1 MSTGHLS
8 VSAQTLSSLRLHRIA
23 ASLLDLK
30 RLMPNDAG
38 WDSMTCMNSSSR
50 RDVVQRSAWTVGHI

>member
-8 VSAQTLSSLRLHRIA
+8 VFAQTLSSLRLHRIA
-23 ASLLDLK
+23 ASLMDLK
-30 RLMPNDAG
+30 RLKPNDAG

-50 RDVVQRSAWTVGHI
+50 RDVVQRSAWTVGQI